1 MNPVKFRLRTD
12 QIPYRPVVKLKQGV
26 VIIEWTTAKQH
37 ERQQRI
43 ADSS

>member
-1 MNPVKFRLRTD
+1 MTLLGDALISVA
-12 QIPYRPVVKLKQGV
+12 YRPVVKLKQGV
-26 VIIEWTTAKQH
+26 VIIEWTTAKHH